1 MLYRAALL
9 AVALAASTAGD
20 AQAALPADPL
30 AGDWTYRALNLPAAW
45 DVTPGSPRVVIAI
58 VDSGVDASHPDLAG
72 AVDSG
77 RNFVDEN
84 EDTTD
89 VEGHGTAVAGVAAAR
104 ANGLGGVGACWT
116 CRLMPLRVFPL
127 KPRVEDVLRPEG
139 VVLMATMARALDY
152 AVAHGAAV
160 VNISLNAGED
170 RNGFVHDAIRRARG
184 AGVIVVAAAGNEGT
198 TLPQY
203 PAAYPDAIS
212 VGATVESGE
221 LADYSDRG
229 NWVKLA
235 APGCVW
241 VTVLGGGFGNGC
253 GTSGSTP
260 LVAGIAALLR
270 AQAPYASVTQIENA
284 LEQTAK
290 PVAGVRFG
298 LVDAFAALEAL
309 GRPTPRL
316 EPVIEGFPGIGA
328 TLTASSGIWAGAGIQ
343 IDYRWERC
351 RKRLCKPSGN
361 GRTYLIQGADGGAQ
375 LRVVLSA
382 AGMSTATSVPTALVL
397 APPRS
402 ESAPTISGRAV
413 VGATLKGS
421 PGSWSGTKLA
431 FAYAWIRCR
440 TSCLGGKM
448 VGRRLT
454 YTLRVADR
462 SSRIELVVNASNNLD
477 VARAASRL
485 TRRIR

>member
-1 MLYRAALL
+1 MLCRTTLL
-9 AVALAASTAGD
+9 AVALVASTAGD
-20 AQAALPADPL
+20 AQAALPDDPL
-30 AGDWTYRALNLPAAW
+30 ARDWTYGAVNLPAAW
-45 DVTPGSPRVVIAI
+45 DVTTGSPRVVIAI

-84 EDTTD
+84 EDTAD
-89 VEGHGTAVAGVAAAR
+89 VDGHGTAVAGVAAAR
-104 ANGLGGVGACWT
+104 ANGLGAVGACWT
-116 CRLMPLRVFPL
+116 CRLMPLRVP
-127 KPRVEDVLRPEG
+127 DG
-139 VVLMATMARALDY
+139 VVPHWGATMARALDY

-160 VNISLNAGED
+160 VNVSIGGEE
-170 RNGFVHDAIRRARG
+170 RNGFLHDAIRRARG

-198 TLPQY
+198 TLPEY
-203 PAAYPDAIS
+203 PAAYPDAVS

-221 LADYSDRG
+221 LADYSGRG
-229 NWVKLA
+229 NWVELA

-241 VTVLGGGFGNGC
+241 ATVRGGGFGKGC
-253 GTSGSTP
+253 GTSASAP

-270 AQAPYASVTQIENA
+270 AQAPFASVMQIENA

-290 PVAGVRFG
+290 PVAGVGFG
-298 LVDAFAALEAL
+298 LVDALAALRAL
-309 GRPTPRL
+309 GRPSPRL

-328 TLTASSGIWAGAGIQ
+328 TLSASSGIWAGAGVQ

-351 RKRLCKPSGN
+351 RKRLCTPSGN
-361 GRTYLIQGADGGAQ
+361 GRTYLIQAADGGAR

-382 AGMSTATSVPTALVL
+382 AGISTATSAPTALIL
-397 APPRS
+397 APPRN
-402 ESAPTISGRAV
+402 ESAPTISGRPV
-413 VGATLKGS
+413 VGATLEGS

-440 TSCLGGKM
+440 TFCRNGKTA
-448 VGRRLT
+448 GRGLT
-454 YTLRVADR
+454 YTLRPADR
-462 SSRIELVVNASNNLD
+462 GSRIELVVNASNDLD
-477 VARAASRL
+477 VARAASRT